1 MKTKTDMLAEYDFSK
16 GIRGKYAQ
24 EYAKGV
30 NVVKLDD
37 DVGAVFSD
45 AKAVNEALRTFIKLF
60 SNAKPP
66 MGAH

>member
-1 MKTKTDMLAEYDFSK
+1 MKTKTDKIIEYDFSK
-16 GIRGKYAQ
+16 GVRGKYAKAYQ
-24 EYAKGV
+24 EGV
-30 NVVKLDD
+30 NIVKLDD

-60 SNAKPP
+60 SNVKPT

>member
-1 MKTKTDMLAEYDFSK
+1 MKAKTDILPEYDFTR
-16 GIRGKYAQ
+16 GVRGKYAQ
-24 EYAKGV
+24 AYHESV

-37 DVGAVFSD
+37 DLGAVFSD

-60 SNAKPP
+60 SHVKPT